1 MLILIILTRSEFGL
15 PPTAGWGLGVDRLVM
30 LLANK
35 YNIREVLT
43 FPLMKDIEEEPK
55 GEPKVEPKIEVSI
68 DNPAS

>member
-1 MLILIILTRSEFGL
+1 MLILIILIPSEFGL

-35 YNIREVLT
+35 SNIREVLT
-43 FPLMKDIEEEPK
+43 FPLMKDIEEETKGEPK
-55 GEPKVEPKIEVSI
+55 GEPKREANM

>member
-1 MLILIILTRSEFGL
+1 MLILIILTPLEFGL

-55 GEPKVEPKIEVSI
+55 GEPKKEVNI
-68 DNPAS
+68 DDPAS